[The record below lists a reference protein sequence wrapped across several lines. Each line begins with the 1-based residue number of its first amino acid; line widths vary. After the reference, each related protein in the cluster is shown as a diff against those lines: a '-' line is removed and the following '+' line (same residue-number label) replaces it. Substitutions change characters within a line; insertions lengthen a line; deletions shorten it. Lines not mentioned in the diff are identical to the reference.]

1 MQNFTLKEGNSKE
14 DNHVKIGINL
24 AAATLRQNVHEL
36 ILSSNCPAVI
46 VRATLEDEL
55 RAVREWEAE
64 EVKKERQQLQQQLVE
79 EENTQAPADQPDAAT
94 EQED

>member
-1 MQNFTLKEGNSKE
+1 M
-14 DNHVKIGINL
+14 KIGINL

>member
-1 MQNFTLKEGNSKE
+1 MKM
-14 DNHVKIGINL
+14 GINL
-24 AAATLRQNVHEL
+24 AAKTLQRNIHEL

-64 EVKKERQQLQQQLVE
+64 EVKKERQQLQQELAAE
-79 EENTQAPADQPDAAT
+79 KENTQAPADRPDAAT

>member
-1 MQNFTLKEGNSKE
+1 M
-14 DNHVKIGINL
+14 KIGINL

-64 EVKKERQQLQQQLVE
+64 EVKKERQQLQQQLAE
-79 EENTQAPADQPDAAT
+79 EENPQAPADQPDAAT

>member
-1 MQNFTLKEGNSKE
+1 M
-14 DNHVKIGINL
+14 KIGINL

-79 EENTQAPADQPDAAT
+79 EENTQALADQPDAAT

>member
-1 MQNFTLKEGNSKE
+1 M
-14 DNHVKIGINL
+14 KIGINL

-46 VRATLEDEL
+46 VRATLENEL
-55 RAVREWEAE
+55 RAVQEWETQE
-64 EVKKERQQLQQQLVE
+64 TQKERQQLQQELAAE
-79 EENTQAPADQPDAAT
+79 KENTQAPADQSDAAT

>member
-1 MQNFTLKEGNSKE
+1 M
-14 DNHVKIGINL
+14 KIGINL

-64 EVKKERQQLQQQLVE
+64 EVKKERQQLQQQLTE

-94 EQED
+94 EQEN

>member
-1 MQNFTLKEGNSKE
+1 M
-14 DNHVKIGINL
+14 KIGINL

-64 EVKKERQQLQQQLVE
+64 EVKKERQQLQQQLAE
-79 EENTQAPADQPDAAT
+79 EESTQAPADQPDAAT

>member
-1 MQNFTLKEGNSKE
+1 M
-14 DNHVKIGINL
+14 KIGINL
-24 AAATLRQNVHEL
+24 AAATLRQNIHEL

-64 EVKKERQQLQQQLVE
+64 EVKKERQQLQQQLAE
-79 EENTQAPADQPDAAT
+79 EENAQAPADQLDAAT

>member
-1 MQNFTLKEGNSKE
+1 M
-14 DNHVKIGINL
+14 KIGINL

-64 EVKKERQQLQQQLVE
+64 EVKKERQQLQQQLAE
-79 EENTQAPADQPDAAT
+79 EENTQAPTDQPDAAT

>member
-1 MQNFTLKEGNSKE
+1 M
-14 DNHVKIGINL
+14 KIGINL

-55 RAVREWEAE
+55 R
-64 EVKKERQQLQQQLVE
+64 QQLAE

>member
-1 MQNFTLKEGNSKE
+1 M
-14 DNHVKIGINL
+14 KIGINL
-24 AAATLRQNVHEL
+24 AAATLRQNIHEL
-36 ILSSNCPAVI
+36 IVSSSCPAVI

-64 EVKKERQQLQQQLVE
+64 EVKKERQQLQQQLAE
-79 EENTQAPADQPDAAT
+79 EENAQAPADQPDATT

>member
-1 MQNFTLKEGNSKE
+1 M
-14 DNHVKIGINL
+14 KIGINL

-36 ILSSNCPAVI
+36 ILYSNCPAVI

-64 EVKKERQQLQQQLVE
+64 EMKKERQQLQQQLTE

>member
-1 MQNFTLKEGNSKE
+1 M
-14 DNHVKIGINL
+14 KIGINL

-79 EENTQAPADQPDAAT
+79 ENTKAPADQPDAAT

>member
-1 MQNFTLKEGNSKE
+1 M
-14 DNHVKIGINL
+14 KIGINL

-55 RAVREWEAE
+55 RAVREWEAQE
-64 EVKKERQQLQQQLVE
+64 
-79 EENTQAPADQPDAAT
+79 TQRTAAAPAGAGSRKGNPEHPGPGGSAGRRNGTGGLNGKAART
-94 EQED
+94 YYAN

>member
-1 MQNFTLKEGNSKE
+1 M
-14 DNHVKIGINL
+14 KIGINL

-55 RAVREWEAE
+55 RAVREWDAE
-64 EVKKERQQLQQQLVE
+64 EVKKERQQLQQQLTE

>member
-1 MQNFTLKEGNSKE
+1 M
-14 DNHVKIGINL
+14 KIGINL

-64 EVKKERQQLQQQLVE
+64 EVKKERQQLQQLLAE